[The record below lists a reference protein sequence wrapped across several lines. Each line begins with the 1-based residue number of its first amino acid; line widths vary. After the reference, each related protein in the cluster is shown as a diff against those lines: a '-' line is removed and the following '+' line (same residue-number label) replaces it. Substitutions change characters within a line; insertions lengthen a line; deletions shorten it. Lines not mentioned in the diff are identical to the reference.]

1 MFEEYYECPKCFR
14 KCVTGVAERL
24 NVKRCVRYEHVVTK
38 NYIGDCDYDGD
49 LRYVKEYVE
58 RRRDY
63 EPDGLADIGFS

>member
-1 MFEEYYECPKCFR
+1 MFEKYYECPKCFR
-14 KCVTGVAERL
+14 KCYADVAERL
-24 NVKRCVRYEHVVTK
+24 NVKKCVRYEHFATK
-38 NYIGDCDYDGD
+38 DYIGDCDYDGD